1 MSKEPGNLSDLT
13 GRAQQEWDDLV
24 RNYYRSNQSE
34 HLLVEPDARTPEL
47 IAVDWGAFPARPTA
61 CLQSTA
67 RAHRLLDWTTLQGAI
82 GRAEFQDEYVEWRT
96 VRDSDGKIRRVE
108 LTTEFPE
115 YWLTL
120 AAYHP
125 VKTLQL
131 VARFAGEPSV
141 SPQAV
146 YGGVNPFKRGI
157 TPQERRAAFEDAML
171 PRGGKAPWSP
181 YNNGEKALCC
191 MCQGANTLGGLIAL
205 ASRASFP
212 YGAKDP
218 ETGELRRL
226 SGPEA
231 IATRTQAADPCRN
244 SDPTVVGGLIG
255 LAWDGRLFALEDPAG
270 VYIRSVQ
277 YDRLI
282 QPDGSPVPLE
292 WFEFQRG
299 SRPRGADELERSQRL
314 VFEVPQGLDFTV
326 GDLIDS
332 QTGQPI
338 EYGGQIADLVQ
349 IVAYL
354 RVSERDAVPVKPREL
369 PMPNV
374 LPCEQERFCQ
384 IVLKKWDEFESS
396 QRNLLVNTPAGI
408 VGRDGEVLA

>member
-1 MSKEPGNLSDLT
+1 MPWYAAIIAPTS
-13 GRAQQEWDDLV
+13 
-24 RNYYRSNQSE
+24 RSICCRS
-34 HLLVEPDARTPEL
+34 RTPEL

-61 CLQSTA
+61 CLQSTS
-67 RAHRLLDWTTLQGAI
+67 RANRLLDWTTLQGAI

-96 VRDSDGKIRRVE
+96 VRDADGKIRRVE
-108 LTTEFPE
+108 MTTELPE

-131 VARFAGEPSV
+131 VARFAGEASV

-181 YNNGEKALCC
+181 YNNGEKALCF

-205 ASRASFP
+205 ASKASLP

-218 ETGELRRL
+218 DTGELRKL

-231 IATRTQAADPCRN
+231 IATRTQAADACRN

-255 LAWDGRLFALEDPAG
+255 LAWDGRLFALDDPTG
-270 VYIRSVQ
+270 IYIRSVQ
-277 YDRLI
+277 YDRLL
-282 QPDGSPVPLE
+282 QPDGSPVPPE
-292 WFEFQRG
+292 WFELQRG
-299 SRPRGADELERSQRL
+299 SRPRGTDQLERSQRL
-314 VFEVPQGLDFTV
+314 VFEVPPGVDFSV

-349 IVAYL
+349 LVAYL
-354 RVSERDAVPVKPREL
+354 RVSAPKVVPVNPREL
-369 PMPNV
+369 PMPTMI
-374 LPCEQERFCQ
+374 PCEQERFCQ
-384 IVLKKWDEFESS
+384 FVNKRWEEFEAS
-396 QRNLLVNTPAGI
+396 QRNLLANTPTGI
-408 VGRDGEVLA
+408 ASRDGGLIA